1 MQAQRPL
8 ALVSDSLVLR
18 FGCASQQCYVR
29 TGEQH
34 NPVLMTP
41 QHLNHTVILQQ
52 EKQASRLGAATFDPA

>member
-1 MQAQRPL
+1 MQAQRPF

-41 QHLNHTVILQQ
+41 QHLNHTVILQREQ
-52 EKQASRLGAATFDPA
+52 